1 MNKEELN
8 FTGNFSSE
16 DETDQ
21 SSFETKI
28 EKAKELLEK
37 LIDPEITLSNS
48 VEVYKEGM
56 KELELAQK
64 LLDEAKL
71 EFEELNKED

>member
-1 MNKEELN
+1 MSEEIEK
-8 FTGNFSSE
+8 T
-16 DETDQ
+16 
-21 SSFETKI
+21 SFETKI
-28 EKAKELLEK
+28 EEAKKHLEK

-48 VEVYKEGM
+48 VEEYKKGI

-71 EFEELNKED
+71 DFRELNKEDL